1 LLHLVGDLFE
11 LNLKVKFQSLVSK
24 ALLYVVSVVIMVTPS
39 QPQHMSSMMEMELL
53 AMVQVMALLLFE

>member
-1 LLHLVGDLFE
+1 M
-11 LNLKVKFQSLVSK
+11 SK
-24 ALLYVVSVVIMVTPS
+24 ALLYVVSVVIMVMPS